1 MSCPTQSDVDL
12 AVRYDV
18 CALQTHAGVTV
29 MADSASTTID
39 TDVELIDSRTR
50 ARALVGSAVGSAVEW
65 YDYFLYGTMAGIVFG
80 PLFFP
85 SADPLTSTLLSLASF
100 ALAFVV
106 RPIGGI
112 IFSHIGDRI
121 GRKKTLVITLSLMGA
136 STMAM
141 GLLPTH
147 AQVGA
152 SAGVLLTAL
161 RLVQGLALGG
171 EWGGGVLLA
180 VEYSPRHK
188 RGLFGAVPQT
198 GALFGLALGNLTLTV
213 LNALLSDQAFAS
225 WGWRIPFLLSVFLVA
240 LGLWIRHTVDET
252 PSFKKVAQSRRTAK
266 VPLAEVFRTQPKS
279 VLIAIGAKLIETS
292 TFFIF
297 ATFSVSYAKALGY
310 TNSQALNAVLIAAVV
325 AIPCMLGIGRLSDR
339 VGRKKLYL
347 IGTVLAVIYIVPYF
361 WLMNTMN
368 PVVLTLAT
376 VLGFAVIWS
385 VYGALMGTFLAEAFT
400 ADVRY
405 TGISL
410 GYQVG
415 AALVGGPAPLIATAL
430 VGRTNNYP
438 AIGVFIGVC
447 AVLSFIAVWFAQDRS
462 GAVLDT

>member
-1 MSCPTQSDVDL
+1 MSTAEP
-12 AVRYDV
+12 
-18 CALQTHAGVTV
+18 
-29 MADSASTTID
+29 SATG

-50 ARALVGSAVGSAVEW
+50 ARALTGSAVGSAVEW

-85 SADPLTSTLLSLASF
+85 SDDPLTSTLLSLASF

-136 STMAM
+136 STAAM
-141 GLLPTH
+141 GLLPTA

-152 SAGVLLTAL
+152 SAGVMLTVL
-161 RLVQGLALGG
+161 RLIQGLALGG

-180 VEYSPRHK
+180 VEYSPRDR
-188 RGLFGAVPQT
+188 RGLYGAVPQT
-198 GALFGLALGNLTLTV
+198 GALFGLALGNLTLSV
-213 LNALLSDQAFAS
+213 LNSIMSEEAFLS
-225 WGWRIPFLLSVFLVA
+225 WGWRIPFLLSVLLVVF
-240 LGLWIRHTVDET
+240 GLWIRNAVDET
-252 PSFKKVAQSRRTAK
+252 PSFKKVTQSRQTAK
-266 VPLAEVFRTQPKS
+266 VPLAEVFRTQPKA

-297 ATFSVSYAKALGY
+297 ATYSVSYAVSLGY
-310 TNSQALNAVLIAAVV
+310 TRVEALNAVLIAAVV
-325 AIPCMLGIGRLSDR
+325 AVPCMLAIGRLSDK

-347 IGTVLAVIYIVPYF
+347 LGIVLAVVYIVPYF
-361 WLMNTMN
+361 WLMNRMD

-376 VLGFAVIWS
+376 VVGFAVIWS
-385 VYGALMGTFLAEAFT
+385 IYGALLGTFLAESFT

-438 AIGVFIGVC
+438 AIGIFIGIC
-447 AVLSFIAVWFAQDRS
+447 AVLSFIAVWFSRDRT
-462 GAVLDT
+462 GAVLDD

>member
-1 MSCPTQSDVDL
+1 MST
-12 AVRYDV
+12 
-18 CALQTHAGVTV
+18 
-29 MADSASTTID
+29 ADPSATS

-50 ARALVGSAVGSAVEW
+50 ARALMGSAIGSAVEW
-65 YDYFLYGTMAGIVFG
+65 YDYFLYGTLAGIVFG

-85 SADPLTSTLLSLASF
+85 SDDPLTSTLLSLASF

-121 GRKKTLVITLSLMGA
+121 GRKKTLVMTLSLMGA
-136 STMAM
+136 STAAM
-141 GLLPTH
+141 GLLPTA

-152 SAGVLLTAL
+152 TAGVLLTVL
-161 RLVQGLALGG
+161 RLIQGLALGG

-180 VEYSPRHK
+180 VEYSPRDK
-188 RGLFGAVPQT
+188 RGLYGAVPQT
-198 GALFGLALGNLTLTV
+198 GALFGLALGNLTLSV
-213 LNALLSDQAFAS
+213 LNSILSEEAFLS
-225 WGWRIPFLLSVFLVA
+225 WGWRIPFLLSVLLVA
-240 LGLWIRHTVDET
+240 FGLWIRHAVDET
-252 PSFKKVAQSRRTAK
+252 PSFRKVTQSRQTAK
-266 VPLAEVFRTQPKS
+266 VPLAEVFRTQPKA

-297 ATFSVSYAKALGY
+297 ATYSVAYAVSLGY
-310 TNSQALNAVLIAAVV
+310 TRVQALNAVLIAAVV
-325 AIPCMLGIGRLSDR
+325 AVPCMLAIGRLSDK

-347 IGTVLAVIYIVPYF
+347 IGIILAVVYIVPYF
-361 WLMNTMN
+361 WLMNRLD
-368 PVVLTLAT
+368 PVVLTLST
-376 VLGFAVIWS
+376 VVGFAVIWS
-385 VYGALMGTFLAEAFT
+385 IYGALLGTFLAESFT

-410 GYQVG
+410 GYQIG

-438 AIGVFIGVC
+438 AIGIFIGIC
-447 AVLSFIAVWFAQDRS
+447 AVLSFIAVWFSRDRT
-462 GAVLDT
+462 GAVLDG